1 MRRSVA
7 PSLRVRGVG
16 ENGSAFRSL
25 VRPLGLGDAL
35 ELYPSNGSSFRRC
48 SASLL
53 FCPTVAR
60 ESREE
65 FMGPR
70 DHTDHV
76 ALHVQGMIIMD
87 TSRTLSYLGS
97 TMHHHN
103 LKLTVDR

>member
-1 MRRSVA
+1 MRRGVA
-7 PSLRVRGVG
+7 TSLNVRGSVG
-16 ENGSAFRSL
+16 ENGSVAFRSL

-35 ELYPSNGSSFRRC
+35 ELYPSNGSSFRRRR

-53 FCPTVAR
+53 FCPTDAR

-76 ALHVQGMIIMD
+76 ALHVQGD
-87 TSRTLSYLGS
+87 HYG
-97 TMHHHN
+97 H
-103 LKLTVDR
+103 

>member
-7 PSLRVRGVG
+7 TSLNVRGSVG
-16 ENGSAFRSL
+16 ENGSVAFRSL

-35 ELYPSNGSSFRRC
+35 ELYPSNGSSFRRR

-53 FCPTVAR
+53 FCPTDAR

-76 ALHVQGMIIMD
+76 ALHVQGD
-87 TSRTLSYLGS
+87 HYG
-97 TMHHHN
+97 H
-103 LKLTVDR
+103 

>member
-7 PSLRVRGVG
+7 TSLHVRGSVG

-35 ELYPSNGSSFRRC
+35 ELYPSNGSSFRRR

-53 FCPTVAR
+53 FCPADAR

-76 ALHVQGMIIMD
+76 ALARTGG
-87 TSRTLSYLGS
+87 SLRTLVA
-97 TMHHHN
+97 H
-103 LKLTVDR
+103 

>member
-1 MRRSVA
+1 MRRSA
-7 PSLRVRGVG
+7 ASSLNVRGSVG

-35 ELYPSNGSSFRRC
+35 ELYPSNGSSFRRF

-53 FCPTVAR
+53 FCPADAR
-60 ESREE
+60 ESRAREE

-76 ALHVQGMIIMD
+76 ALARQGD
-87 TSRTLSYLGS
+87 HYG
-97 TMHHHN
+97 H
-103 LKLTVDR
+103 

>member
-7 PSLRVRGVG
+7 TSLHVRGSVG

-35 ELYPSNGSSFRRC
+35 ELYPSNGSSFRRR

-53 FCPTVAR
+53 FCPADAR

-76 ALHVQGMIIMD
+76 ALHVQQGD
-87 TSRTLSYLGS
+87 HYG
-97 TMHHHN
+97 H
-103 LKLTVDR
+103 